1 MTISIYYLNK
11 IGNATKN
18 AYALCMFRRITST
31 HNTI

>member
-11 IGNATKN
+11 IGNSTKN
-18 AYALCMFRRITST
+18 AYALCMLRGITST